1 MTRFE
6 VLLVIALLLV
16 TLAGLGL
23 RWLWRQWG
31 LRQLT
36 PIKKAM
42 IVVVFLGCL
51 LALSLAGAAFWGLWL
66 ERPKP
71 VTTDDLRLLE
81 KADALLKDESGWNRN
96 DDRACDDDRATG
108 KFISSARWRQPVRS
122 AGEYRSSE
130 GRATGSP
137 GRRRGGNPAKEV
149 RASTDGLQQSA
160 GDTFRRRRAN
170 ATDVGTASSGSAEAT
185 AAVMPPDKRLERTAG
200 KRGRSTADR

>member
-23 RWLWRQWG
+23 RWLWRQWR

-36 PIKKAM
+36 LIKKAM

-71 VTTDDLRLLE
+71 VTTDDLRILE
-81 KADALLKDESGWNRN
+81 KADALLKDESAWNRN

-108 KFISSARWRQPVRS
+108 KFSLFCALETACTEVL
-122 AGEYRSSE
+122 GEYDHR
-130 GRATGSP
+130 RA
-137 GRRRGGNPAKEV
+137 ALQEV
-149 RASTDGLQQSA
+149 RVVVEEAAPQRRFEHRLMDFNNLPETRFDDVKRVLRTSAQRVAARLKPPRPAAQQ
-160 GDTFRRRRAN
+160 
-170 ATDVGTASSGSAEAT
+170 
-185 AAVMPPDKRLERTAG
+185 
-200 KRGRSTADR
+200 

>member
-42 IVVVFLGCL
+42 MVVVFLGCL

-71 VTTDDLRLLE
+71 VTTDDLRILE

-108 KFISSARWRQPVRS
+108 KFSLFCALETACTEVL
-122 AGEYRSSE
+122 GEYDHR
-130 GRATGSP
+130 RA
-137 GRRRGGNPAKEV
+137 ALQEV
-149 RASTDGLQQSA
+149 RVVVEAATQQRRFEHRLMDFNNLPETRFDDVKQVLRTSA
-160 GDTFRRRRAN
+160 QR
-170 ATDVGTASSGSAEAT
+170 V
-185 AAVMPPDKRLERTAG
+185 AARL
-200 KRGRSTADR
+200 KQPQP

>member
-42 IVVVFLGCL
+42 MVVVFLGCL

-71 VTTDDLRLLE
+71 VTTDDLRILE

-108 KFISSARWRQPVRS
+108 KFSLFCALETACTEVLGETIIGGPRYRKSGSSSRRQPS
-122 AGEYRSSE
+122 KGGSSI
-130 GRATGSP
+130 
-137 GRRRGGNPAKEV
+137 
-149 RASTDGLQQSA
+149 D
-160 GDTFRRRRAN
+160 
-170 ATDVGTASSGSAEAT
+170 
-185 AAVMPPDKRLERTAG
+185 
-200 KRGRSTADR
+200 

>member
-6 VLLVIALLLV
+6 VLLAIVLLLV

-23 RWLWRQWG
+23 RWLWRQWR

-36 PIKKAM
+36 LIKKAM

-71 VTTDDLRLLE
+71 VTTDDLRILE
-81 KADALLKDESGWNRN
+81 KADALLKDESRWNRN

-108 KFISSARWRQPVRS
+108 RFSLFCALETACTEVL
-122 AGEYRSSE
+122 GEYDHR
-130 GRATGSP
+130 RA
-137 GRRRGGNPAKEV
+137 ALQEV
-149 RASTDGLQQSA
+149 RFVIEEVT
-160 GDTFRRRRAN
+160 
-170 ATDVGTASSGSAEAT
+170 
-185 AAVMPPDKRLERTAG
+185 
-200 KRGRSTADR
+200 RGREFEHRLMDFNNLPETRFDDVKRVLRTSAQRVAARLKPPQPAAQQ